1 MNIYPISST
10 NESVTNQGSTIY
22 LQIEQQDTPMLLSF
36 LLSKQIS
43 FELIYQPVATS
54 PQNSPVELQPT
65 HDYIPKENSSFD
77 FLQKL
82 TAREKI
88 EWAFEYYIQ
97 KKFHQTIPS
106 ENEIAAQLEMA
117 ASQFRTLFK
126 RTYGKGFYQFYLSK
140 RMEYACKL
148 LRKGLKCNEVAK
160 MVGYGNSSA
169 IKFNKMFQKH
179 FGVTPKKYQLEHC

>member
-1 MNIYPISST
+1 
-10 NESVTNQGSTIY
+10 
-22 LQIEQQDTPMLLSF
+22 MLLSF

-43 FELIYQPVATS
+43 FELIYQPVDPNLSEGSVEAPPS
-54 PQNSPVELQPT
+54 PN
-65 HDYIPKENSSFD
+65 YIPKEKSSFD

-97 KKFHQTIPS
+97 KKFHQSIPS
-106 ENEIAAQLEMA
+106 EGEIAAQLEMA
-117 ASQFRTLFK
+117 SSQFRMLFK

-140 RMEYACKL
+140 RMEYASKL

-160 MVGYGNSSA
+160 MVGYGDSSA

-179 FGVTPKKYQLEHC
+179 FGVTPKKYQLNHS